1 MISANAFPG
10 NLEEAYLAGITPST
24 RERPPEGAKSDLWNV
39 YVTRAM
45 ATTLATD
52 FAIVVSRYS
61 EDVET

>member
-10 NLEEAYLAGITPST
+10 NLEEAYLAGITPNT
-24 RERPPEGAKSDLWNV
+24 RERLLEGAKNDLRNV
-39 YVTRAM
+39 YVTRAT

-61 EDVET
+61 GDVET